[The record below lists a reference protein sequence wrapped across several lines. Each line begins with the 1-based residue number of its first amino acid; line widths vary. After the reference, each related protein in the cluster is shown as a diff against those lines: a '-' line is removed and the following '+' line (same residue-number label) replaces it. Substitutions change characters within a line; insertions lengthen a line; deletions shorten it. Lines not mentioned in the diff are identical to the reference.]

1 LITNATGQGFSKRE
15 GSLSL
20 KTLAESGLD
29 PMTVVSLI
37 ARLGTSTQIH
47 PTHNMQELIDEF
59 RLDHFSRSSPK
70 FDPNDLMKLNQTLLN
85 HMPYE
90 VARERLSAD
99 QLRHVTPQLWQAI
112 QGNITQIAQVD
123 EWIDIVQNG
132 PKPMQV
138 VIDKMVIQ
146 KALDCYPAEEIFDE
160 QTWSSWTSMICEAAG
175 IKGKALYLPLRL
187 ALTGVQHGPQ
197 MQLLLPIIGA
207 DSARKR
213 LEDALS

>member
-1 LITNATGQGFSKRE
+1 
-15 GSLSL
+15 
-20 KTLAESGLD
+20 
-29 PMTVVSLI
+29 
-37 ARLGTSTQIH
+37 
-47 PTHNMQELIDEF
+47 
-59 RLDHFSRSSPK
+59 
-70 FDPNDLMKLNQTLLN
+70 MKLNQTLLN